1 MQLKLLEMIEILTF
15 YLLILISNL
24 FLVVY
29 IAQKEK
35 KKNSLRYSFLT
46 NLPLVYIRYRP
57 GCFDIFT

>member
-46 NLPLVYIRYRP
+46 NLPVVHIRYRP